1 MAMEKIESIGAL
13 LRAHEEK
20 KKQAEARRAKLK
32 RELDQILDEADGLE
46 KEAAKK
52 RKDAMSIYEEMGA
65 LDYGNWMSDV
75 LWPLADELARRTGK
89 HPQLSGPAGL
99 GSKLTIALV
108 DNPDKRSYEQESL
121 EITVE
126 PAFEDER
133 IFFNYETGE
142 VSDRYEPGT
151 VGYVN
156 GFNNITARLPDSVEE
171 ILGLLRHYP
180 ALTTKT
186 KGGAKHEPVYK
197 DDRRAEGRSAMPP
210 SAREKEICHRPRGR

>member
-1 MAMEKIESIGAL
+1 
-13 LRAHEEK
+13 
-20 KKQAEARRAKLK
+20 
-32 RELDQILDEADGLE
+32 
-46 KEAAKK
+46 
-52 RKDAMSIYEEMGA
+52 
-65 LDYGNWMSDV
+65 MSDV

-126 PAFEDER
+126 PAFEDDHMV
-133 IFFNYETGE
+133 FNYETGE

-156 GFNNITARLPDSVEE
+156 GLNNITARLPDSVEE
-171 ILGLLRHYP
+171 ILGLLRHHP
-180 ALTTKT
+180 ALNLKN
-186 KGGAKHEPVYK
+186 
-197 DDRRAEGRSAMPP
+197 
-210 SAREKEICHRPRGR
+210 KEN

>member
-20 KKQAEARRAKLK
+20 KKQAEAKRAELK

-52 RKDAMSIYEEMGA
+52 RREAKGVYEEMGA
-65 LDYGNWMSDV
+65 LDYGNLMSDV

-89 HPQLSGPAGL
+89 HPKLLGPAGL
-99 GSKLTIALV
+99 GSKVTIALV

-126 PAFEDER
+126 PVFEDKS
-133 IFFNYETGE
+133 IFFNYETGG
-142 VSDRYEPGT
+142 VNDRYRPGT
-151 VGYVN
+151 IGHLN
-156 GFNNITARLPDSVEE
+156 GLNNITAPLPDSVEE
-171 ILGLLRHYP
+171 ILGLLR
-180 ALTTKT
+180 
-186 KGGAKHEPVYK
+186 KHPVLQFLQ
-197 DDRRAEGRSAMPP
+197 
-210 SAREKEICHRPRGR
+210 EK

>member
-20 KKQAEARRAKLK
+20 NKQAEAKRAELK
-32 RELDQILDEADGLE
+32 QELDQILDEADGLE
-46 KEAAKK
+46 KEAAKRRREAK
-52 RKDAMSIYEEMGA
+52 GVYEEMGA
-65 LDYGNWMSDV
+65 LDYGNWVSDV

-108 DNPDKRSYEQESL
+108 DDPDKRSYEQDSL
-121 EITVE
+121 KITVE
-126 PAFEDER
+126 PVFEDDHMV
-133 IFFNYETGE
+133 FNYETGA

-156 GFNNITARLPDSVEE
+156 GLNNITARLPDSVEE
-171 ILGLLRHYP
+171 ILGLLRHHP
-180 ALTTKT
+180 ALPFLK
-186 KGGAKHEPVYK
+186 
-197 DDRRAEGRSAMPP
+197 
-210 SAREKEICHRPRGR
+210 EK

>member
-1 MAMEKIESIGAL
+1 MTMEKIESIGAL

-20 KKQAEARRAKLK
+20 KRRAEAKRAELK
-32 RELDQILDEADGLE
+32 QELDRILDEADSLE

-52 RKDAMSIYEEMGA
+52 RREAKGVYEEMGA

-108 DNPDKRSYEQESL
+108 DDRDKRSYEQESL

-126 PAFEDER
+126 PVFEDDCMV
-133 IFFNYETGE
+133 FNYETGA
-142 VSDRYEPGT
+142 VSDRYKPGT
-151 VGYVN
+151 LGHLN
-156 GFNNITARLPDSVEE
+156 GLNNITAPLPDSVEE
-171 ILGLLRHYP
+171 ILVLLRHRP
-180 ALTTKT
+180 ALNFK
-186 KGGAKHEPVYK
+186 KK
-197 DDRRAEGRSAMPP
+197 EGS
-210 SAREKEICHRPRGR
+210 E